1 MTPATKALPTKVKC
15 EFESALN
22 LLSFYTYQQEHLPLF
37 LVPCLWLIFVLP
49 ELGLCPQVFVPCMQ
63 VFWLEIRMR
72 AGSHLDSTA

>member
-49 ELGLCPQVFVPCMQ
+49 ELGLCPQVFVPCKS
-63 VFWLEIRMR
+63 FGSKCAMR